1 MAAVDWPPLDPDR
14 LEALGLPLIGRNVQ
28 VWNRIASTN
37 DAALQAART
46 PANAG
51 LVVLAEEQSAGRGQ
65 RGRVWLAPPRAS
77 ILMSVGLFPPES
89 LSAPAA
95 LVSLTAVAVA
105 VALERFVPGPLGI
118 KWPNDIYAGGRKV
131 GGILVERAALGN
143 SAEAV
148 GTVIGIGL
156 NVHAAPPDSD
166 DLRATALD
174 TLAGHR
180 LDRTDIVCAVLTE
193 LDVWYRLSSEKG
205 LPGLLSE
212 WRKRACLVGE
222 TIRVDTTEGTLTGT
236 LISIDP
242 LDGITLRTDSGLPLS
257 LAPTD
262 IQQLRGQS

>member
-1 MAAVDWPPLDPDR
+1 MAAVEWPPLDPDR

-77 ILMSVGLFPPES
+77 ILMSVVLFPPES

-105 VALERFVPGPLGI
+105 CALERFVPGPLGI
-118 KWPNDIYAGGRKV
+118 KWPNDIYASGRKV
-131 GGILVERAALGN
+131 GGILVERAALRN
-143 SAEAV
+143 SSEAV

-174 TLAGHR
+174 TLAGCR
-180 LDRTDIVCAVLTE
+180 LDRTTLVSAILTE
-193 LDVWYRLSSEKG
+193 LDAWYEIAVREGQSQ
-205 LPGLLSE
+205 LLSE

-222 TIRVDTTEGTLTGT
+222 TIRVETTNGPITGT

-242 LDGITLRTDSGLPLS
+242 LDGISLRTDSGLALS
-257 LAPTD
+257 LAPTE
-262 IQQLRGQS
+262 IKQLRSPL